1 MDHKLLVPLLST
13 KNLDSLPPW
22 TLCFSLKMMRFHYS
36 IVHVPGK
43 TLCTADTLSRS
54 PVDSQQE
61 TTLQEETENFV
72 EAIVSHLLAT
82 ESQLDKY
89 RNAQKDDSLC
99 SAIKEYSEKGWPSK
113 CQITSDLKQYSQG
126 FSRHHSVTTS
136 TKCKNDCCS
145 LFDGENMSKPR
156 CGSCYH

>member
-1 MDHKLLVPLLST
+1 
-13 KNLDSLPPW
+13 
-22 TLCFSLKMMRFHYS
+22 MMRFLYS

-89 RNAQKDDSLC
+89 RNAQKMIP
-99 SAIKEYSEKGWPSK
+99 SAQLLRNIVRRAGLVNVK
-113 CQITSDLKQYSQG
+113 
-126 FSRHHSVTTS
+126 
-136 TKCKNDCCS
+136 
-145 LFDGENMSKPR
+145 
-156 CGSCYH
+156 